1 MGYLGNSNV
10 VQNFTPAVDYFNGN
24 GSATAFTLSR
34 TVGSV
39 FDVQA
44 FIENVPQNP
53 SSAFTVAGNVIT
65 FTSAPPSGTN
75 NIYVR
80 YTSPVTQLVKPAP
93 GTVGTTEIASSVT
106 LTTPS
111 ISGNLTFTGTGVR
124 ITGDFSNAT
133 VANRVLFQSST
144 TNGSTTVGLIPNGT
158 GTQCAWNAYNGT
170 DTANAG
176 VGAFIINTNEL
187 RIQSNAVGTG
197 SYVPLTMY
205 TGGSERLRI
214 DTSGNVGIGTTSPA
228 ATLDVGS
235 SVARSGAAQ
244 NNIYADYRI
253 TAATTGVVSSFA
265 SRIVGIGGST
275 YTIPDAA
282 VYKADPIVAQT
293 GVTITNSYGLYIGNM
308 SDPISGGSVTNP
320 WGIYQATSS
329 NKNYFAGDVGIG
341 TNNPQYP
348 LTLVNSTANKEIL
361 FVKGS
366 NTNTGTGLAGEGPV
380 AIQNTNNTVG
390 NMAAISNF
398 DSGGNINGQI
408 NFINTDQ
415 AAGGAIGFTTRT
427 NGGASYGERMRVT
440 QNGGTRFQ
448 CENYNAQP
456 SSTNGGV
463 EINNTNASSTFF
475 GFGTGTETHINF
487 GNRNGIRGSIQTT
500 SGGTS
505 YNTTSDYRLKENIV
519 PMTGAL
525 AKVSQ
530 LNPVTY
536 NWKIGGNGQGFIAHE
551 LQEVVPEAVTG
562 EKDAVDE
569 NDEPKYQ
576 MVDTSFLVA
585 TLTAAI
591 QEQQAIIEN
600 LKARIEILEDK

>member
-1 MGYLGNSNV
+1 MAYLGNSNL

-24 GSATAFTLSR
+24 ASTTSFTLSR

-39 FDVQA
+39 FDIQA

-93 GTVGTTEIASSVT
+93 GTVGPTELNSAYS
-106 LTTPS
+106 LWNL
-111 ISGNLTFTGTGVR
+111 SG
-124 ITGDFSNAT
+124 AT
-133 VANRVLFQSST
+133 IN
-144 TNGSTTVGLIPNGT
+144 
-158 GTQCAWNAYNGT
+158 Y
-170 DTANAG
+170 TA
-176 VGAFIINTNEL
+176 
-187 RIQSNAVGTG
+187 
-197 SYVPLTMY
+197 
-205 TGGSERLRI
+205 
-214 DTSGNVGIGTTSPA
+214 GNVGIGT
-228 ATLDVGS
+228 
-235 SVARSGAAQ
+235 
-244 NNIYADYRI
+244 
-253 TAATTGVVSSFA
+253 
-265 SRIVGIGGST
+265 
-275 YTIPDAA
+275 IP
-282 VYKADPIVAQT
+282 
-293 GVTITNSYGLYIGNM
+293 SYGLDVRSTEAPAIRISRSGSAGQIASMVFEDGTSTLGSGNTTRVASDSGAM
-308 SDPISGGSVTNP
+308 SFSTGGTSGEITGGTERMRISS
-320 WGIYQATSS
+320 
-329 NKNYFAGDVGIG
+329 AGDIGIG

-398 DSGGNINGQI
+398 DSGGSINGQI

-415 AAGGAIGFTTRT
+415 AAGGAIGFTTRA

-456 SSTNGGV
+456 SSTNFGV

-475 GFGTGTETHINF
+475 GQGTGTETHINF

-505 YNTTSDYRLKENIV
+505 FNTTSDYRLKENIA

-525 AKVSQ
+525 TKVAQ

-551 LQEVVPEAVTG
+551 LQAIVPEAVTG

-600 LKARIEILEDK
+600 LKARIEILENK

>member
-24 GSATAFTLSR
+24 ASTTSFTLSR

-39 FDVQA
+39 FDIQA

-80 YTSPVTQLVKPAP
+80 YTSPVVQQVKPAP
-93 GTVGTTEIASSVT
+93 GTVGPTELNSAYSLWNLSGADINYTSGKVGVGTSSPGNTFESYNGSDTQIRVRNGTTLQSY
-106 LTTPS
+106 
-111 ISGNLTFTGTGVR
+111 
-124 ITGDFSNAT
+124 DFG
-133 VANRVLFQSST
+133 R
-144 TNGSTTVGLIPNGT
+144 NGSTGLFNF
-158 GTQCAWNAYNGT
+158 Y
-170 DTANAG
+170 
-176 VGAFIINTNEL
+176 
-187 RIQSNAVGTG
+187 
-197 SYVPLTMY
+197 
-205 TGGSERLRI
+205 
-214 DTSGNVGIGTTSPA
+214 GN
-228 ATLDVGS
+228 
-235 SVARSGAAQ
+235 
-244 NNIYADYRI
+244 
-253 TAATTGVVSSFA
+253 
-265 SRIVGIGGST
+265 
-275 YTIPDAA
+275 
-282 VYKADPIVAQT
+282 QT
-293 GVTITNSYGLYIGNM
+293 GFTGYVFGGVDGERM
-308 SDPISGGSVTNP
+308 RISS
-320 WGIYQATSS
+320 
-329 NKNYFAGDVGIG
+329 AGDIGIG

-366 NTNTGTGLAGEGPV
+366 NTNTGTGLAGEGPI

-398 DSGGNINGQI
+398 DSGGSINGQI

-440 QNGGTRFQ
+440 ENGGTRFQ

-456 SSTNGGV
+456 SSTNFGV

-475 GFGTGTETHINF
+475 GQGTGTESQITF
-487 GNRNGIRGSIQTT
+487 GNRNGVRGSIQTT

-505 YNTTSDYRLKENIV
+505 FNTTSDYRLKENIA

-525 AKVSQ
+525 AKIAQ

-600 LKARIEILEDK
+600 LKTRIEVLEDK